1 MCERVTLRFASKG
14 RQKKVLIS
22 DDIKLELFSSKVF
35 VLDMNEVVVNELKEP
50 EVPSKVSFFSRLFGK
65 QNRKSEE
72 IPIYLFQKN
81 QFEQFV
87 LDESD
92 CTTLENT
99 ILTIKKY
106 SDEDILSPRFIKRIQ
121 SFLARVRSCD
131 NINRK
136 VYIVSKNDSIKP
148 FIVLKKTVIDL

>member
-50 EVPSKVSFFSRLFGK
+50 EVPSKVSFFNRLFGK
-65 QNRKSEE
+65 QNRKSVE

-99 ILTIKKY
+99 ILTIKN
-106 SDEDILSPRFIKRIQ
+106 RF
-121 SFLARVRSCD
+121 F
-131 NINRK
+131 
-136 VYIVSKNDSIKP
+136 
-148 FIVLKKTVIDL
+148 